1 MPEHTQIDDVDL
13 QDHRTTVPI
22 PHNMPCLDESDSQ
35 AVYDTVLSGWV
46 AYGEKSQEL
55 ERRMSRLI
63 LGTDDGCV
71 VCSSGTSALYLAL
84 YALGVGNGDEI
95 ILPSYMCTAGLNAV
109 MMIGA
114 EPVIADINKDNLS
127 FTTDEVRRYVTGR
140 TKAIIVVHTYGIP
153 CELGSIRQQ
162 GIPIIEDCCQAFGS
176 SFADGQPV
184 GSKGDLATF
193 SFYAT
198 KFVTGGYGGA
208 VVAKKREDV
217 EILRDY
223 IDFDCPKQYKPR
235 FNFQLSDIQAALV
248 LSQLDRLDWFLERR
262 KQIGERYCEVIN
274 HDDRLRY
281 AFRNDAFNY
290 FRFLVNFPSED
301 ELSRCKRYLTDAGIS
316 SIVPLENYELLHNYL
331 GLDRSLYPVAE
342 EVSRI
347 ILSLPIYPCLSD
359 QDVEYI
365 EKALAKW
372 DFR

>member
-1 MPEHTQIDDVDL
+1 MPEDTQIDDVGL
-13 QDHRTTVPI
+13 QDHRTPVPI

-35 AVYDTVLSGWV
+35 AVYDAVLSGWV
-46 AYGEKSQEL
+46 AYGEKSQKL
-55 ERRMSRLI
+55 EKKISRLI
-63 LGTDDGCV
+63 LDADDGCI

-84 YALGVGNGDEI
+84 HALGVGNGDEV

-109 MMIGA
+109 MMVGA

-127 FTTDEVRRYVTGR
+127 FTTDEVRQYVTGR

-153 CELGSIRQQ
+153 CELESIRQL
-162 GIPIIEDCCQAFGS
+162 GIPIIEDCCQALGS
-176 SFADGQPV
+176 SYADGQPV

-208 VVAKKREDV
+208 VVAKKKEDV

-223 IDFDCPKQYKPR
+223 IDFDCPKRYKPR

-248 LSQLDRLDWFLERR
+248 LSQLDKLDWFLERR
-262 KQIGERYCEVIN
+262 KQIGKRYCEAVN
-274 HDDRLRY
+274 HNDRLRY
-281 AFRNDAFNY
+281 AFRDDDINY

-301 ELSRCKRYLTDAGIS
+301 ELSRCKRYLADRGIGNM
-316 SIVPLENYELLHNYL
+316 VPLENRELLHNYL

-342 EVSRI
+342 ETSRT

-359 QDVEYI
+359 RDVERI
-365 EKALAKW
+365 EKTLARW